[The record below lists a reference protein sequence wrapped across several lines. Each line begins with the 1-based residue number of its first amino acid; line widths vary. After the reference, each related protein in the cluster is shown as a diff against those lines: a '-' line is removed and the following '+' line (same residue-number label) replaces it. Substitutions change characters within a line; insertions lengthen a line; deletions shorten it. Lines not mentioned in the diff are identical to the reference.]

1 MGRAVGRSP
10 PGPIFLESR
19 LVFGVEVEPVLAA
32 EGVVRLGTDLCN
44 WFLLE
49 ADGRVVVVDT
59 GLPAYR
65 PQLERGLALLGRGTA
80 DVEAIVV
87 THDHIDHTGSA
98 GTLSRELGVPVHI
111 HAAERRCRPEGSRLP
126 YLRRRRAWVFLTHL
140 KTSGRPEPLGRIEAF
155 EDGAALPGGL
165 RALHTGGH
173 TPGHCVFVHEPRG
186 LLFAGDLLCTQNP
199 LTGGRGPELL
209 PRPLNLSSGTML
221 DSLVRLEPLDVG
233 TILFGHGDTW
243 TGGAAAAVARARE
256 IGPT

>member
-10 PGPIFLESR
+10 PGPIFLSVR
-19 LVFGVEVEPVLAA
+19 LVFGEELEPALAA

-49 ADGRVVVVDT
+49 SDGRVVVVDT

-98 GTLSRELGVPVHI
+98 GTLSRELGVPVHM
-111 HAAERRCRPEGSRLP
+111 HAAERRNRPEGSKLP
-126 YLRRRRAWVFLTHL
+126 YLRRRPAWIFLTHL
-140 KTSGRPEPLGRIEAF
+140 RTSGRAGALDRVETF

-165 RALHTGGH
+165 RAIHTGGH
-173 TPGHCVFVHEPRG
+173 TPGHCVLVHEPRR

-209 PRPLNLSSGTML
+209 PRALNLSSEAML
-221 DSLVRLEPLDVG
+221 DSLARLEQLDVG
-233 TILFGHGDTW
+233 AILFGHGEAW
-243 TGGAAAAVARARE
+243 TGGAAAAVRRARE

>member
-1 MGRAVGRSP
+1 
-10 PGPIFLESR
+10 
-19 LVFGVEVEPVLAA
+19 VFGEELEPALAA

-49 ADGRVVVVDT
+49 SEGRVVVVDT

-87 THDHIDHTGSA
+87 THDHVDHTGSA

-111 HAAERRCRPEGSRLP
+111 HAAEHTSRPEGSKLP
-126 YLRRRRAWVFLTHL
+126 YLRRRRAWIFLTHL
-140 KTSGRPEPLGRIEAF
+140 KTSGRPEPLGRVETF
-155 EDGAALPGGL
+155 DDGAALPGGL
-165 RALHTGGH
+165 RAIHTGGH
-173 TPGHCVFVHEPRG
+173 TPGHCVFFQESRG

-209 PRPLNLSSGTML
+209 PRALNLSSATML

-233 TILFGHGDTW
+233 AILFGHGEAW
-243 TGGAAAAVARARE
+243 TDGAVAAVRRARE
-256 IGPT
+256 VGLT